1 MKDPKKPDRK
11 TDERAAGAGDI
22 RDLFKGIED
31 LDGSVVEGEDED
43 VLELDEVVDDGEEGL
58 KDLPDLED
66 DLTDLGDLDEAET
79 ALEEPELE
87 ESLFDEEV
95 TVELAP
101 AGKGLERPREPLE
114 ETAQDDETASEED
127 LGEPEEEMPLSDLE
141 DMLEAEAVSA
151 HSPQKESLDDLLAE
165 EAMDVDDVGEPELE
179 PEPLETE
186 VWETDKELEALLRA
200 AEAAEDAVPEPGLEP
215 EVALEPEGE
224 PEPEPEPASGKRAWD
239 EAEPVSTEPVPME
252 SQRPPLEPVRFDAEA
267 LGPMQKVPGGESA
280 VPDSGDVAIFG
291 AAAVGTAAA
300 ALAMTSTENAEEAMM
315 EERPAMF
322 QPIVDVLEK
331 RLQARVQ
338 AMVQKAVAE
347 QLPGI
352 VRRVLQEEIERL
364 SKSLG

>member
-11 TDERAAGAGDI
+11 TDDRAAEHANI

-31 LDGSVVEGEDED
+31 LDQSAAEGEDEE

-58 KDLPDLED
+58 KDLPDLEN
-66 DLTDLGDLDEAET
+66 DLTDLADLSDLDEAET

-101 AGKGLERPREPLE
+101 AGKGLERLREPLE
-114 ETAQDDETASEED
+114 ETAEDDETVPKED
-127 LGEPEEEMPLSDLE
+127 VGEPLE
-141 DMLEAEAVSA
+141 DMLGPDLKDLLEPEAASA
-151 HSPQKESLDDLLAE
+151 QSQERESLDDLGVEAE
-165 EAMDVDDVGEPELE
+165 TALDDLGESEPE
-179 PEPLETE
+179 PKPLETE
-186 VWETDKELEALLRA
+186 VWETDKDLEALLKT
-200 AEAAEDAVPEPGLEP
+200 AEAAVEAEPGP
-215 EVALEPEGE
+215 ALEPELQGE
-224 PEPEPEPASGKRAWD
+224 PGPEERAWE
-239 EAEPVSTEPVPME
+239 EAETVFTEPVPKE
-252 SQRPPLEPVRFDAEA
+252 PELSPLEPVRIDAEA
-267 LGPMQKVPGGESA
+267 LEPMAKAPGYEPA
-280 VPDSGDVAIFG
+280 MPDSGDVAIVG
-291 AAAVGTAAA
+291 AAAVGAATAARP
-300 ALAMTSTENAEEAMM
+300 MTLTESAEEAMM

-322 QPIVDVLEK
+322 QPIVEALEK

-364 SKSLG
+364 SKSLD

>member
-11 TDERAAGAGDI
+11 TDDRAAEPADI

-31 LDGSVVEGEDED
+31 LDQSAVEGEDEE

-58 KDLPDLED
+58 KKLPDLED
-66 DLTDLGDLDEAET
+66 DLTDLSDLDEVET

-101 AGKGLERPREPLE
+101 AGKGSERLRQPPK
-114 ETAQDDETASEED
+114 ETAEDDETVPEGEV
-127 LGEPEEEMPLSDLE
+127 GEPLE
-141 DMLEAEAVSA
+141 DMLGPDVEDLLEPEAVSVRTQERERVGDFEAEAETA
-151 HSPQKESLDDLLAE
+151 LDELAE
-165 EAMDVDDVGEPELE
+165 PK
-179 PEPLETE
+179 PLETE
-186 VWETDKELEALLRA
+186 VWDTDKDLEAMLKT
-200 AEAAEDAVPEPGLEP
+200 AEAAVKAKPEP
-215 EVALEPEGE
+215 ALEPEAE
-224 PEPEPEPASGKRAWD
+224 PELEGKPGLQERAWQEPEA
-239 EAEPVSTEPVPME
+239 VFTEPVPKE
-252 SQRPPLEPVRFDAEA
+252 PELAPREPVRIDAEA
-267 LGPMQKVPGGESA
+267 LEPMAKAPGYEPA
-280 VPDSGDVAIFG
+280 VLDSGDLAIVG
-291 AAAVGTAAA
+291 AAAVGAAA
-300 ALAMTSTENAEEAMM
+300 AARPMTLTESAEEATM

-322 QPIVDVLEK
+322 QPIVEALEK

-347 QLPGI
+347 QVPGI